1 MTIAI
6 EDQQLEEE
14 LQELYLT
21 SKQWLSDTHFMED
34 EVIFLRVLV
43 NDLPNDRQS
52 QFLHQL
58 AGLKAENE
66 LLRERIVTLMHKLEP
81 MIVKKAAR
89 LDRSLI
95 DNFINL
101 QQATA
106 HALEELKLLKY
117 RLVQARRGQIKN
129 LPF

>member
-6 EDQQLEEE
+6 EDQQLETE

-21 SKQWLSDTHFMED
+21 GKQWLSDTDFIEG

-43 NDLPNDRQS
+43 NDLPNDGQS
-52 QFLHQL
+52 QFLPRL
-58 AGLKAENE
+58 AEIKAENDM
-66 LLRERIVTLMHKLEP
+66 LRTGTVTLMQELEP

-95 DNFINL
+95 DNFVNL

-117 RLVQARRGQIKN
+117 RLVQTRRDQTN
-129 LPF
+129 TLPF